1 MNITRICTLY
11 FSATGNTAHV
21 VNLLAETM
29 AKQMN
34 IPLANFPFTGASDRE
49 KDYSFTENDVAI
61 IGAPTYA
68 GKLPNKILP
77 DFRDKLHGNG
87 AFGIAV
93 VTFGNRAYDHSLAE
107 LCSVM
112 AENGFR
118 TVAAGAFVGQHAFTD
133 KFAAGRPNWSD
144 QAEIKDFAKRIVEK
158 FNCLTEPVTPIT
170 VPGDAAAP
178 YYVPKGTDGLPAK
191 FLKAKPKTDPA
202 KCSSCGACAQLCP
215 MGAIDPH
222 DVFSVPGTCIKCQRC
237 VRRCTRHAKYF
248 DDPAF
253 LSHVAM
259 VEQNYA
265 EPKENETFL

>member
-11 FSATGNTAHV
+11 FSATGTTARV

-34 IPLANFPFTGASDRE
+34 IPLANFSFTGASDRE

-158 FNCLTEPVTPIT
+158 FNCLTAVSYTHLT
-170 VPGDAAAP
+170 
-178 YYVPKGTDGLPAK
+178 LP
-191 FLKAKPKTDPA
+191 TT
-202 KCSSCGACAQLCP
+202 S
-215 MGAIDPH
+215 I
-222 DVFSVPGTCIKCQRC
+222 V
-237 VRRCTRHAKYF
+237 
-248 DDPAF
+248 
-253 LSHVAM
+253 
-259 VEQNYA
+259 
-265 EPKENETFL
+265 